1 MNRHCMTMTARA
13 ELNLWSKY
21 WSRAVVGGGVLY
33 ILYCGVYILKWV
45 AAFFLSIYHRCCLH
59 KPSHSHWQGK
69 CLPRPRLG
77 VICQDFHLHS
87 SKGWINPPVLLVVVS
102 LYLPFSSSLQS
113 WVWDH
118 IYLLGLRLGPYLR
131 CTRAPPL
138 SSPSHHCS
146 LLQSTLLHQT
156 LLSFHQAGTSTTI
169 YYILWNVL
177 HNLLKLLQSISWT
190 PLFLLILMSWKSA

>member
-1 MNRHCMTMTARA
+1 MNRHCLTMTARA

-21 WSRAVVGGGVLY
+21 WSRAVVGGGVLN
-33 ILYCGVYILKWV
+33 ILYCGVYILNCGW
-45 AAFFLSIYHRCCLH
+45 
-59 KPSHSHWQGK
+59 P
-69 CLPRPRLG
+69 
-77 VICQDFHLHS
+77 HS
-87 SKGWINPPVLLVVVS
+87 SSQYIIGAAYTNPPILTDRVNAYRAPDWALFAKIFTSTLPKDE
-102 LYLPFSSSLQS
+102 LTPQCCWWWWACIYLFHRRS

-146 LLQSTLLHQT
+146 LLQSTFLHQT

-177 HNLLKLLQSISWT
+177 HNLLKLLQSISCT
-190 PLFLLILMSWKSA
+190 PQFLLILMLWKSA

>member
-1 MNRHCMTMTARA
+1 MNRHCLTMTARA

-59 KPSHSHWQGK
+59 KPSHSHWQGNACRTPSWALFAK
-69 CLPRPRLG
+69 IFTSTLPKDELT
-77 VICQDFHLHS
+77 
-87 SKGWINPPVLLVVVS
+87 PPVLLLVVS

-131 CTRAPPL
+131 CTRAAPPCHHPVITAL
-138 SSPSHHCS
+138 SA
-146 LLQSTLLHQT
+146 L
-156 LLSFHQAGTSTTI
+156 
-169 YYILWNVL
+169 YN
-177 HNLLKLLQSISWT
+177 SISLQRTKHWC
-190 PLFLLILMSWKSA
+190 LFKE

>member
-1 MNRHCMTMTARA
+1 MNRHCLTMTARA

-87 SKGWINPPVLLVVVS
+87 STDELTPQCCWWWWACI
-102 LYLPFSSSLQS
+102 YLFHRRS

-138 SSPSHHCS
+138 SSPSQHCS

-156 LLSFHQAGTSTTI
+156 LLSFHQAGTSTTRPI
-169 YYILWNVL
+169 YHILL
-177 HNLLKLLQSISWT
+177 EI
-190 PLFLLILMSWKSA
+190 

>member
-33 ILYCGVYILKWV
+33 ILYCGVYILNCGW
-45 AAFFLSIYHRCCLH
+45 
-59 KPSHSHWQGK
+59 P
-69 CLPRPRLG
+69 
-77 VICQDFHLHS
+77 HS
-87 SKGWINPPVLLVVVS
+87 SSQYIIGAAYTNPPILTDRVNAYRAPDWALFAKIFTSTLPWMNSVLVVVVS

-138 SSPSHHCS
+138 SSASHHCS